1 MEDLIKMKQKL
12 VDCVQG
18 QISGNLENASA
29 AELGEAVDMI
39 KDLSE
44 AIYYCTITDAMN
56 KEKPY
61 EMNKQ
66 PTYYYT
72 EKMTPMLDYTQGS
85 NSNRSYPMDYGYNR
99 NYPTMYNNGG
109 SMSSGSSV
117 GNTGGSSYY
126 HGGYGMPYN
135 MPYEQP
141 MMMPTRDIHE
151 GNSPMYRKMYMEG
164 KAQHKDK
171 NSQMQELEKYMQELS
186 QDITDMIKD
195 ASPEEKQLLQQKIST
210 LSTKIR

>member
-44 AIYYCTITDAMN
+44 AIYYCTITDAMH
-56 KEKPY
+56 KEKSH

-72 EKMTPMLDYTQGS
+72 EKMTPVLDYTQGNS
-85 NSNRSYPMDYGYNR
+85 SNRNYPMDYGYNR
-99 NYPTMYNNGG
+99 NYPTMYNNSG
-109 SMSSGSSV
+109 SMSSGNS
-117 GNTGGSSYY
+117 TGGSSYY
-126 HGGYGMPYN
+126 HGGYGMPYE
-135 MPYEQP
+135 YP
-141 MMMPTRDIHE
+141 MMMPMRDIYE

>member
-18 QISGNLENASA
+18 QINNNLENASTE
-29 AELGEAVDMI
+29 ELGEAVDMI

-44 AIYYCTITDAMN
+44 AIYYCTITDAMHGENN
-56 KEKPY
+56 KY
-61 EMNKQ
+61 AKQ
-66 PTYYYT
+66 DTYYYT
-72 EKMTPMLDYTQGS
+72 ERMTPRIDYNKGYPDY
-85 NSNRSYPMDYGYNR
+85 NYNRSYPGSGI
-99 NYPTMYNNGG
+99 MYATAGSGG
-109 SMSSGSSV
+109 NSSG
-117 GNTGGSSYY
+117 GNNAQGGGTRGY
-126 HGGYGMPYN
+126 HDIYGMPEY
-135 MPYEQP
+135 PHQP
-141 MMMPTRDIHE
+141 PMLSSRDMRE

-164 KAQHKDK
+164 KAMNKDK

-186 QDITDMIKD
+186 QDITEMIKD

>member
-12 VDCVQG
+12 VDCVQS
-18 QISGNLENASA
+18 QISGNLEGASTE
-29 AELGEAVDMI
+29 ELGEAVDMI

-61 EMNKQ
+61 EMGKQ

-72 EKMTPMLDYTQGS
+72 EKMTPMLDYSQNGS
-85 NSNRSYPMDYGYNR
+85 SSNRNYPMDYNYNR
-99 NYPTMYNNGG
+99 NYPIMYNNASGAG
-109 SMSSGSSV
+109 SSGNGSS
-117 GNTGGSSYY
+117 GSSYY
-126 HGGYGMPYN
+126 HGGYGMPYE
-135 MPYEQP
+135 YP
-141 MMMPTRDIHE
+141 MMMPAKDAYE
-151 GNSPMYRKMYMEG
+151 GNSPVYRKMYMEG

-171 NSQMQELEKYMQELS
+171 NSQMQELEKYIQELS
-186 QDITDMIKD
+186 QDIVDMIKD